1 MMESRAFLWMSR
13 IGLTLEWLALGVW
26 VGGLVIL
33 VAAVIP
39 AVFNTFG
46 GQDSGGLF
54 LTKAFEGFNRAVMAA
69 MAVMIAGLLWRRWVQ
84 HPVMAPTT
92 CEIAL
97 LGLMVF
103 IAAIIIG
110 VLHPRAAT
118 LQAEAFAIKDEAA
131 RKAAFEAFFKLH
143 MPVRALYMVNL
154 CLGIALMGVR
164 VNHTLHTLRASK
176 GQA

>member
-1 MMESRAFLWMSR
+1 MAAIAVM
-13 IGLTLEWLALGVW
+13 
-26 VGGLVIL
+26 
-33 VAAVIP
+33 VA
-39 AVFNTFG
+39 
-46 GQDSGGLF
+46 GLF
-54 LTKAFEGFNRAVMAA
+54 
-69 MAVMIAGLLWRRWVQ
+69 WRRWIH
-84 HPVMAPTT
+84 HPVMAPTAL
-92 CEIAL
+92 EIVV

-118 LQAEAFAIKDEAA
+118 LQAEAFAIKDEVA

-164 VNHTLHTLRASK
+164 VNHTLHTLRVSK

>member
-1 MMESRAFLWMSR
+1 MRESRACLWMAR
-13 IGLTLEWLALGVW
+13 IGLTLEWVALGVW

-46 GQDSGGLF
+46 GQDSGGFF
-54 LTKAFEGFNRAVMAA
+54 LTRAFEGFNRAVMAVI
-69 MAVMIAGLLWRRWVQ
+69 AVLIAGMVWRRSVQ
-84 HPVMAPTT
+84 HSMMAPTT
-92 CEIAL
+92 LEMAL
-97 LGLMVF
+97 LGVMVF

-110 VLHPRAAT
+110 FLHPQAAM
-118 LQAEAFAIKDEAA
+118 LQAEAFAIKDETA

-154 CLGIALMGVR
+154 CLGIVLMGVR
-164 VNHTLHTLRASK
+164 VNYTLRASK

>member
-1 MMESRAFLWMSR
+1 MMESRASLWISR
-13 IGLTLEWLALGVW
+13 IGLTLEWVALGVW

-46 GQDSGGLF
+46 GQDSGGFF
-54 LTKAFEGFNRAVMAA
+54 LTRTFEGFNRAVLVAIV
-69 MAVMIAGLLWRRWVQ
+69 VMVAGMGWRRWVQ

-92 CEIAL
+92 FEMVL
-97 LGLMVF
+97 LGVMVL
-103 IAAIIIG
+103 IAGIIIG
-110 VLHPRAAT
+110 VLHPQAAR
-118 LQAEAFAIKDEAA
+118 LQAEAFAIKDDTA
-131 RKAAFEAFFKLH
+131 RKAALGAFFKLH

-154 CLGIALMGVR
+154 CLGIVLMGVR
-164 VNHTLHTLRASK
+164 VNHTLHTWRVSK